1 MVFYAQSDVPCIS
14 VQALLKKYCLSQSAG
29 INKFAVWFLPVGWWR
44 SVSWAV
50 FSEGRQWNF
59 LPASVWLSGYLNR
72 TNRLL
77 FGCQWPTGV
86 KKLRFSFVFSFSFH
100 YFWLPLHWRLL
111 KHAILAG
118 LIVCRHASCR
128 ACVRGTACFV
138 HVVFF
143 EWLTDN
149 FFIKYVLRF

>member
-14 VQALLKKYCLSQSAG
+14 VQALLEKHCLSQSAG
-29 INKFAVWFLPVGWWR
+29 INKFAVWFFLLADDVVYLEQCFLKTDNEISCLQAFGFQDIKIRQTAHYSAANDLPG
-44 SVSWAV
+44 
-50 FSEGRQWNF
+50 
-59 LPASVWLSGYLNR
+59 L
-72 TNRLL
+72 
-77 FGCQWPTGV
+77 

-128 ACVRGTACFV
+128 ACVSGTACFV
-138 HVVFF
+138 HVVF
-143 EWLTDN
+143 LND
-149 FFIKYVLRF
+149 